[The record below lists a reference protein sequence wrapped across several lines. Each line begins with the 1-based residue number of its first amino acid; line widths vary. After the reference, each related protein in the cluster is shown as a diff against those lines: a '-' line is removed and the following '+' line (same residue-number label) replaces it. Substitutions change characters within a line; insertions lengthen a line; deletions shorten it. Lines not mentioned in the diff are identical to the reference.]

1 MNAKRTLRWGVVLFL
16 LAALPG
22 LMAVMAQGQE
32 PGVQTP
38 VVIERGE
45 SPADFPWTNTEVE
58 PNNTPAQARSGKGIN
73 GGTLAGSD
81 VDYWIISGWA
91 DESYGERDRYPVL
104 IDIEAQSIG
113 STLDATMCLYSDDGF
128 ELTCNDNTDTA
139 DPMLYYNLESEPAD
153 QWNEGWNRSYY
164 LAVRRVSGSGNYQLL
179 VSSPLLISAA
189 AANLG
194 TGYVDGISFQAGD
207 ILAYSEW
214 HYPSYDKWTLF
225 FDISDLGVK
234 ANLTNLAAG
243 WRNSDGL
250 LVGFPANVTLP
261 GVGRKVKPWEIVL
274 FNPTTIGPRT
284 EGSFSLWW
292 DGRSIGL
299 TTTAEKIDAVDWPGW
314 TGNTRV
320 AVSTGGTAS
329 VSSGPGMTLKLQD
342 EDVGL
347 WRDDAVFPRWET
359 LLNPSTIPGW
369 PGEDVVAYSYVW
381 AEGDDVWDD
390 GLYRVVILGTANC
403 YAYYYDEPQPVT
415 QKDIVE
421 LGEVVNELECVGIWH
436 GPDHGWN
443 YNIDAIDWP
452 LGWEP

>member
-1 MNAKRTLRWGVVLFL
+1 MKTRLSLRWAIVVCL

-22 LMAVMAQGQE
+22 LTAVMAQGQE
-32 PGVQTP
+32 PGVQTLA
-38 VVIERGE
+38 VTERGE

-58 PNNTPAQARSGKGIN
+58 PNNTPAQARVANGID

-81 VDYWIISGWA
+81 VDYWVILGWA
-91 DESYGERDRYPVL
+91 DGFYGERDRYPVL

-139 DPMLYYNLESEPAD
+139 DPMLYYNLESEPLG
-153 QWNEGWNRSYY
+153 ENRLYY
-164 LAVRRVSGSGNYQLL
+164 LAVRRVSGSGRYQLL

-194 TGYVDGISFQAGD
+194 TGYVDGIPFQAGD
-207 ILAYSEW
+207 ILAYSKW
-214 HYPSYDKWTLF
+214 NFPSYDKWTLF

-261 GVGRKVKPWEIVL
+261 GIGRKVTPWEIVL
-274 FNPTTIGPRT
+274 FNPTTVGPRT

-292 DGRSIGL
+292 DGRSKGL
-299 TTTAEKIDAVDWPGW
+299 TTTAEKIDAVDWPEW
-314 TGNTRV
+314 TGNTRL
-320 AVSTGGTAS
+320 AVSTTGTAS

-381 AEGDDVWDD
+381 ADGDDFWVD
-390 GLYRVVILGTANC
+390 GLYRVVIQGTASC
-403 YAYYYDEPQPVT
+403 YGYFQGETETVT

-421 LGEVVNELECVGIWH
+421 LAQIIHSVEQQNCLRVWH
-436 GPDHGWN
+436 GSDHGWN